1 MPTTI
6 LVGKDGS
13 IIYRHQGYS
22 PGDEHDILKNITDYL
37 DKTGLSYEPYLQE
50 DIKKIKNNKV
60 DIDF

>member
-22 PGDEHDILKNITDYL
+22 PGDEHDILKNITDHL
-37 DKTGLSYEPYLQE
+37 DK
-50 DIKKIKNNKV
+50 KV
-60 DIDF
+60 YPMNPIYKRI

>member
-37 DKTGLSYEPYLQE
+37 EKKGLSYEPYL
-50 DIKKIKNNKV
+50 
-60 DIDF
+60 